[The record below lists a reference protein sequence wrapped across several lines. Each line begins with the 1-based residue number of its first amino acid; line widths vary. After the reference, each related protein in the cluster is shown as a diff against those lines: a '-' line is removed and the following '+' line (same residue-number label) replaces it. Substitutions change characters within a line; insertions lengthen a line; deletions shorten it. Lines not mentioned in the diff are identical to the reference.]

1 GAKYNDKKMSFI
13 TFFRAN
19 VYFGYFLSHRS
30 LGVQRFTKMAL
41 YHDSSRTCY
50 LLNGTHITK
59 LHSFIDWSKNKL
71 A

>member
-1 GAKYNDKKMSFI
+1 M
-13 TFFRAN
+13 
-19 VYFGYFLSHRS
+19 
-30 LGVQRFTKMAL
+30 QRFTKMAL